1 MVMLGLAFSK
11 IATSSSHSLCCCGCW
26 EAGGAQSMLI
36 VTGAELVL
44 LPVPVLLALAAA
56 VLLALVLLLAGLLE
70 LLLVQAAALKITPAT
85 AATATIGR

>member
-36 VTGAELVL
+36 VTGAELAV
-44 LPVPVLLALAAA
+44 LPVPVLLALAL
-56 VLLALVLLLAGLLE
+56 LLALVLLLAGLFE
-70 LLLVQAAALKITPAT
+70 LLLVQAAAPKITPAT
-85 AATATIGR
+85 AATATTGR